1 MAFDLLQYGF
11 MQRALLAGL
20 FVALSCSLIGVF
32 LVLRRLSLIGD
43 GLAHISFGGLAVGV
57 VFNLPPLM
65 TALVASVL
73 GALGIN
79 YLRTKKIAADAAI
92 AVIFSLGLAIGIVLI
107 SASRGF
113 SIDIFS
119 FLFGSILAVSTQDI
133 WLVAVLGAFVLAS
146 VIILRKELLFV
157 TFDEECATASG
168 LPVRFLNVLLLILT
182 AITVVVAI
190 RVVGVLLVS
199 SLIVLPTLTA
209 RQFCHGFNRLLVCSA
224 LMGVIA
230 VFLGLTAAF
239 YLDMA
244 AGGAIVLVAGIL
256 FVLAVAGRSIAQA
269 VLRSRSRAQKQ
280 SVA

>member
-1 MAFDLLQYGF
+1 MVFDLLEYGF

-43 GLAHISFGGLAVGV
+43 GLAHIAFGGLAVGV
-57 VFNLPPLM
+57 VTGTPPFL
-65 TALVASVL
+65 TALIAAVL

-79 YLRTKKIAADAAI
+79 YLRAKKIAADAAI
-92 AVIFSLGLAIGIVLI
+92 AVIFSIGLAVGIVLI

-119 FLFGSILAVSTQDI
+119 FLFGSILAVSTQDVWI
-133 WLVAVLGAFVLAS
+133 VAILGAIVLAS
-146 VIILRKELLFV
+146 VILLRKELLFI
-157 TFDEECATASG
+157 TFDEECATAAG

-209 RQFCHGFNRLLVCSA
+209 RQFCRGFNRLLVGSA

-230 VFLGLTAAF
+230 VFLGLVAAF

-244 AGGAIVLVAGIL
+244 AGGAIVLVAGLL
-256 FVLAVAGRSIAQA
+256 FVLAVAGRGIVRA
-269 VLRSRSRAQKQ
+269 VLRSRSRPKPI
-280 SVA
+280 VA